1 MHGQHLQADLLK
13 AGKVDDAGVQP
24 LAERALGLMS
34 DTASAPRRLLHH
46 VQI

>member
-24 LAERALGLMS
+24 LAERALGLML
-34 DTASAPRRLLHH
+34 DTAPAPRRLLHH